1 MPTIVF
7 ASPKGGVGKS
17 TAAVLLATELASHGG
32 SVTMIDAD
40 PNKPLSQWASL
51 PGKPEKLVVIDT
63 ATEETIIDTIEKAA
77 LKTTFV
83 IVDLEGTASMMA
95 GYAMS
100 RADLVI
106 IPSQGSSLDA
116 TEAVKAIKLVKG
128 QERAFQRRIPFVIL
142 FTRTSAAIRPRTL
155 QSIEAEF
162 ASNKVPMF
170 GAQIH
175 EREAYRAMFSFG
187 GTLADLDPA
196 QVSNL
201 PAARLNARTFAG
213 EVIETLKANANADA
227 AREEEVA

>member
-40 PNKPLSQWASL
+40 PNRPLTQWAHR
-51 PGKPEKLVVIDT
+51 PGRPEKLSVIATT
-63 ATEETIIDTIEKAA
+63 AEDSIIDTIEKAA
-77 LKTTFV
+77 LQTAFV
-83 IVDLEGTASMMA
+83 IVDLEGTASMMV

-106 IPSQGSSLDA
+106 IPAQGSHLDA

-128 QERAFQRRIPFVIL
+128 QEKAFQKAIPFAIL

-162 ASNKVPMF
+162 MQNQIPMF
-170 GAQIH
+170 GTQIH
-175 EREAYRAMFSFG
+175 EREAYRAMFAFG
-187 GTLADLDPA
+187 GTLAGLDPS
-196 QVSNL
+196 QVANL
-201 PAARLNARTFAG
+201 PAARNNARAFAA
-213 EVIETLKANANADA
+213 EVIEILKASIPAKQ
-227 AREEEVA
+227 REQVA

>member
-17 TAAVLLATELASHGG
+17 TAAVLLAAEFASHGG

-40 PNKPLSQWASL
+40 PNRPLSQWANR
-51 PGKPEKLVVIDT
+51 PGKPEQLTVI
-63 ATEETIIDTIEKAA
+63 ATTTEDSIIDTIGQAA

-106 IPSQGSSLDA
+106 IPAQGSHLDA

-128 QERAFQRRIPFVIL
+128 QEKAFQRRIPFVIL

-155 QSIEAEF
+155 QSIEVEF
-162 ASNKVPMF
+162 SQNQIPMF
-170 GAQIH
+170 GCQIH
-175 EREAYRAMFSFG
+175 EREAYRAVFAFG
-187 GTLADLDPA
+187 GTVAGLDPT
-196 QVSNL
+196 QVANL
-201 PAARLNARTFAG
+201 HAAKLNARAFAA
-213 EVIETLKANANADA
+213 EVIETLKTNMQVKQH
-227 AREEEVA
+227 EEVA

>member
-17 TAAVLLATELASHGG
+17 TAAVLLATELASRIH

-40 PNKPLSQWASL
+40 PNRPLSQWANR
-51 PGKPEKLVVIDT
+51 PGKPEKLTVI
-63 ATEETIIDTIEKAA
+63 ATTNEDSIIDTIEKAA
-77 LKTTFV
+77 LQTTFV
-83 IVDLEGTASMMA
+83 IVDLEGTASMMV

-106 IPSQGSSLDA
+106 IPAQGSHLDA

-128 QERAFQRRIPFVIL
+128 QEKAFQRKIPFAIL

-162 ASNKVPMF
+162 MQNKIPMF
-170 GAQIH
+170 GCQIH
-175 EREAYRAMFSFG
+175 EREAYRAMFAFG
-187 GTLADLDPA
+187 GTLAGLDPT
-196 QVSNL
+196 QVANL
-201 PAARLNARTFAG
+201 PAAKANARNLAS
-213 EVIETLKANANADA
+213 EVIETLKANMPAKKKH
-227 AREEEVA
+227 EEVA

>member
-40 PNKPLSQWASL
+40 PNKPLTQWASR
-51 PGKPEKLVVIDT
+51 PGKPNKLTVIDT
-63 ATEETIIDTIEKAA
+63 PTEESIIDTIERAA

-106 IPSQGSSLDA
+106 IPAQGSHLDA

-128 QERAFQRRIPFVIL
+128 QERAFQRKIPFAIL

-162 ASNKVPMF
+162 AQNNIPMF
-170 GAQIH
+170 GVQIY
-175 EREAYRAMFSFG
+175 EREAYRAVFAFG

-213 EVIETLKANANADA
+213 EVIEALKANSPAKQQ
-227 AREEEVA
+227 EEVA

>member
-17 TAAVLLATELASHGG
+17 TAAVLLATEFACHGG

-40 PNKPLSQWASL
+40 PNRPLTHWAAR
-51 PGKPEKLVVIDT
+51 PGKPEKLTVIAAT
-63 ATEETIIDTIEKAA
+63 TEESIIDTIEKAA

-95 GYAMS
+95 AYAMS

-106 IPSQGSSLDA
+106 IPAQGSHLDA

-128 QERAFQRRIPFVIL
+128 QEKAFQRKIPFAIL

-162 ASNKVPMF
+162 MQNKIPMF

-175 EREAYRAMFSFG
+175 EREAYRAIFAFG
-187 GTLADLDPA
+187 GTLADLEPS

-201 PAARLNARTFAG
+201 PAARLNAKIFAG
-213 EVIETLKANANADA
+213 EVIETLKANAPATQ
-227 AREEEVA
+227 